1 MTQGT
6 TPNPFKTKLLTLM
19 VLRVVLAFAFLG
31 AAAWFQIKQ
40 GAVTAPSFYPI
51 HAIVITIGLLT
62 IIYATLVKW
71 VTNLKLFAYQQITVD
86 IALITA
92 IVYVTGGIESY
103 LSIMYFLS
111 VIGGSILLNRKGGF
125 YAASVASIAFGLLVD
140 LDFYQVLPENLK
152 LLWSPVEPSWE
163 EAVTTIVTHIL
174 ALFTVAYLAGYLAE
188 KTAKIE
194 KRLEEKEIDFE
205 RLEYLNRHIVEN
217 IASGIMTLDSNWM
230 ITSFN
235 TAAERLTGYSLRDV
249 YYRNVDDIFPGIV
262 KEVLK
267 GAGYRARFEMAFR
280 PESSEELILG
290 FTTTPGQGEDMAH
303 MFIFQ
308 DLTQIKALEE
318 LLRRDE
324 KLRALGEISAS
335 LAHEIRNPL
344 ASMSGSIQLLKEE
357 LDLKGEKLKLME
369 IVLRETER
377 LNSLITD
384 FLLFARPVQEKIEK
398 VNISEVIKE
407 TLSIFS
413 NCPEARGLEVKS
425 SLEGDMFMEGDGRQM
440 SQVLWNLFL
449 NAANAMPEGGVLRV
463 TSCLKNRAS
472 QPQNPSIQA
481 GPVEFKTFV
490 EVYVAD
496 TGVGMA
502 SEVARKIFDPF
513 YSTRDKGS
521 GLGLAIAHR
530 IVESHGGHIEVK
542 SSPGKGSEFKVTLP
556 HSPEETVSQG

>member
-1 MTQGT
+1 MVSDKAGRCHR
-6 TPNPFKTKLLTLM
+6 PF
-19 VLRVVLAFAFLG
+19 VLPHPCNRHNHRASDHYL
-31 AAAWFQIKQ
+31 
-40 GAVTAPSFYPI
+40 PI

-267 GAGYRARFEMAFR
+267 GAGYRARFEMACR
-280 PESSEELILG
+280 I
-290 FTTTPGQGEDMAH
+290 QG
-303 MFIFQ
+303 
-308 DLTQIKALEE
+308 KV
-318 LLRRDE
+318 RDG
-324 KLRALGEISAS
+324 LQAR
-335 LAHEIRNPL
+335 
-344 ASMSGSIQLLKEE
+344 
-357 LDLKGEKLKLME
+357 
-369 IVLRETER
+369 VLRGAHPR
-377 LNSLITD
+377 LHHNPRTG
-384 FLLFARPVQEKIEK
+384 
-398 VNISEVIKE
+398 
-407 TLSIFS
+407 
-413 NCPEARGLEVKS
+413 RGH
-425 SLEGDMFMEGDGRQM
+425 
-440 SQVLWNLFL
+440 
-449 NAANAMPEGGVLRV
+449 
-463 TSCLKNRAS
+463 
-472 QPQNPSIQA
+472 
-481 GPVEFKTFV
+481 GPH
-490 EVYVAD
+490 VYIP
-496 TGVGMA
+496 G
-502 SEVARKIFDPF
+502 P
-513 YSTRDKGS
+513 YPDKG
-521 GLGLAIAHR
+521 
-530 IVESHGGHIEVK
+530 
-542 SSPGKGSEFKVTLP
+542 P
-556 HSPEETVSQG
+556 